1 MNQNMFHKHRNYLR
15 RLSSFAAQPPVDEHR
30 DGGKVLIHPE
40 TFETLS
46 KAGAV
51 NKDAYDTNEDVPR
64 GHAIYVSPRSD
75 GTSYVKMASLPQTD
89 IEKRDSPN
97 LAFDVRSELLPNLF
111 KSLHHLFREHKGLD
125 YSENPTMLGDTQTT
139 NSLGQTTT
147 NYIIPYIKKNRSNF
161 TGDTTTTIKAS
172 GRYRTEEELKN
183 GLHQLFS
190 GLLLHSLRKLPDY
203 IPIKDYLQENYLV
216 KPRQEHEHHIHINQ
230 DIKEPSEKHAYA
242 ESIVRQYSP
251 ILRDYIH
258 EILNSK
264 DKEDVLSLSEFI
276 KQSGH
281 VSPEL
286 GGLLAEIIT
295 EDPHYDIYNQTIS
308 SIKKDNQEQEE
319 QEKALAET
327 QAKENKEY
335 LAKKAQETLRKY
347 GPSVRR
353 GNN

>member
-1 MNQNMFHKHRNYLR
+1 MFHKHRNYLR
-15 RLSSFAAQPPVDEHR
+15 RLSSFAAQPSVDEHQ
-30 DGGKVLIHPE
+30 DGGKVLIHPQ

-46 KAGAV
+46 KAGSV
-51 NKDAYDTNEDVPR
+51 NKDAYDTNEDVPL

-89 IEKRDSPN
+89 IEKRDSPD
-97 LAFDVRSELLPNLF
+97 LAFDVTSELLPNLF
-111 KSLHHLFREHKGLD
+111 KSLHHLFRGHKALD
-125 YSENPTMLGDTQTT
+125 YSENPTMLGDTQHT

-161 TGDTTTTIKAS
+161 TGNTTTTIKAS
-172 GRYRTEEELKN
+172 GTYRTEEELKN

-203 IPIKDYLQENYLV
+203 IPIKDYLQENNLV
-216 KPRQEHEHHIHINQ
+216 KPREKHEHNIHINQ

-258 EILNSK
+258 QILNSK
-264 DKEDVLSLSEFI
+264 DEEVPSLPDFI
-276 KQSGH
+276 KQSNH

-286 GGLLAEIIT
+286 GGLLAEIIS
-295 EDPHYDIYNQTIS
+295 EDPHYGVYNQTIS
-308 SIKKDNQEQEE
+308 NIKEDNREQEE
-319 QEKALAET
+319 QEKASAEK

-335 LAKKAQETLRKY
+335 LDKKAQETLRKY
-347 GPSVRR
+347 RPSVRR
-353 GNN
+353 RNS